1 MLFESEREEGDAA
14 ATSDHELWVD
24 KYSPGH
30 YTELLSDDVS
40 KGRAIVMVR
49 HTVGYSVRWGG
60 GGWTW
65 KPHPLFQATSCI
77 VMTLFVHR

>member
-24 KYSPGH
+24 KYSPQH

-40 KGRAIVMVR
+40 KG
-49 HTVGYSVRWGG
+49 VGYCYGETYCGIFSEIA
-60 GGWTW
+60 GWTW
-65 KPHPLFQATSCI
+65 KPCPLFQATSGI
-77 VMTLFVHR
+77 VMTLFIHR

>member
-24 KYSPGH
+24 KYSPQH

-40 KGRAIVMVR
+40 EGA
-49 HTVGYSVRWGG
+49 G
-60 GGWTW
+60 
-65 KPHPLFQATSCI
+65 
-77 VMTLFVHR
+77 